1 MFLIEKIGETIRHY
15 QLYWITI
22 KLKETI
28 SSSIRVQILVS
39 LHRVKSIYNV
49 DIATTMQP
57 KEKAKSCCELTAH
70 SKPFKP
76 VHLLTSAI
84 EPAAWGLRSPRAEVS
99 QAGSPVACRLLLLP
113 TKTSEQVLGAV
124 MAEEEQKWKWKQHS
138 KVQLGCLQ
146 RISVEINGDQPDL
159 LASFWDSNSF
169 SLHIY
174 CSRRLR
180 WFSFCFV
187 CPLSGIA

>member
-1 MFLIEKIGETIRHY
+1 MLILPQRCNEKT
-15 QLYWITI
+15 
-22 KLKETI
+22 KF
-28 SSSIRVQILVS
+28 
-39 LHRVKSIYNV
+39 
-49 DIATTMQP
+49 
-57 KEKAKSCCELTAH
+57 CCELTAH

-84 EPAAWGLRSPRAEVS
+84 EPAAWGLRSPKAEVS

-124 MAEEEQKWKWKQHS
+124 MAVEEEEQKWKWKQHS

-169 SLHIY
+169 SLHIC